1 MSDNS
6 QNDETPLTPEQQEN
20 DFISIL
26 GEKNFDKA
34 KYRLD
39 AQKLQNI
46 GMPLDILD
54 PMAYKKD
61 DDNDNDKNKNKNSR
75 NTDQPDYK
83 GDGLSFISEEKN
95 GKLFGRGRNGETFE
109 AKNYEELNK
118 LIAGSYKKEYEKR
131 PDKGKNSIVEYH
143 TSDKNPQKMAA
154 FAKAFIN
161 EGIAV
166 GGDVPQDPKF
176 WQNLKKEYLNNPE
189 HSIDNWQHLTRKVPP
204 QYMGEMKNEHS
215 LSPTQA
221 TNPRAASGSFIKQL
235 HNGNNPK
242 LTPQQN
248 KPQQRSNGN
257 QPLSVQQMIGNGY
270 QR

>member
-1 MSDNS
+1 MQKYRIMSLNV
-6 QNDETPLTPEQQEN
+6 N
-20 DFISIL
+20 DFGGKVYHL
-26 GEKNFDKA
+26 QEY
-34 KYRLD
+34 KYF
-39 AQKLQNI
+39 N
-46 GMPLDILD
+46 
-54 PMAYKKD
+54 
-61 DDNDNDKNKNKNSR
+61 KNKNKNSR

-95 GKLFGRGRNGETFE
+95 GKLFGRGSNGETFE

-118 LIAGSYKKEYEKR
+118 LIAGSYKKENEKR

-189 HSIDNWQHLTRKVPP
+189 HSIDETIPFTSHSCGIFSNQSTRVRP
-204 QYMGEMKNEHS
+204 
-215 LSPTQA
+215 
-221 TNPRAASGSFIKQL
+221 
-235 HNGNNPK
+235 
-242 LTPQQN
+242 
-248 KPQQRSNGN
+248 
-257 QPLSVQQMIGNGY
+257 
-270 QR
+270 

>member
-46 GMPLDILD
+46 GMPLDILN

-61 DDNDNDKNKNKNSR
+61 DDNDNDNDKNKNKNSR

-95 GKLFGRGRNGETFE
+95 GKLFGRGSNGETFE

-118 LIAGSYKKEYEKR
+118 LIAGSYKKEKEKTASSNIIL
-131 PDKGKNSIVEYH
+131 PIKI
-143 TSDKNPQKMAA
+143 
-154 FAKAFIN
+154 
-161 EGIAV
+161 
-166 GGDVPQDPKF
+166 PKR
-176 WQNLKKEYLNNPE
+176 W
-189 HSIDNWQHLTRKVPP
+189 
-204 QYMGEMKNEHS
+204 
-215 LSPTQA
+215 
-221 TNPRAASGSFIKQL
+221 
-235 HNGNNPK
+235 
-242 LTPQQN
+242 
-248 KPQQRSNGN
+248 
-257 QPLSVQQMIGNGY
+257 PLSQKLSLMRVLPSAEMFLKIPNSGKI
-270 QR
+270 

>member
-61 DDNDNDKNKNKNSR
+61 DDNDKNKNKNSR

-83 GDGLSFISEEKN
+83 GDGLSFISEEKTEN
-95 GKLFGRGRNGETFE
+95 FSAAAAMVKHLKLKTMRN
-109 AKNYEELNK
+109 
-118 LIAGSYKKEYEKR
+118 
-131 PDKGKNSIVEYH
+131 
-143 TSDKNPQKMAA
+143 
-154 FAKAFIN
+154 
-161 EGIAV
+161 
-166 GGDVPQDPKF
+166 
-176 WQNLKKEYLNNPE
+176 
-189 HSIDNWQHLTRKVPP
+189 
-204 QYMGEMKNEHS
+204 
-215 LSPTQA
+215 
-221 TNPRAASGSFIKQL
+221 
-235 HNGNNPK
+235 
-242 LTPQQN
+242 
-248 KPQQRSNGN
+248 
-257 QPLSVQQMIGNGY
+257 
-270 QR
+270 